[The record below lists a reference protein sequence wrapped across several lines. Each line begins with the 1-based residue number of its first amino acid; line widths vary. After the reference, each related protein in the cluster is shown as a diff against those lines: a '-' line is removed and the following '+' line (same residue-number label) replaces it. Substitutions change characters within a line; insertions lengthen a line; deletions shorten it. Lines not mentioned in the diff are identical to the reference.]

1 MGSLQNSYLIL
12 ITEKKTRAEP
22 PREGA
27 VPSQFLGHSEPPQ
40 RQVAK
45 LLGPALQQCAVLT
58 TFLLAINQ
66 VTESSRERF
75 CGLLYTLG

>member
-22 PREGA
+22 PQEGA

-45 LLGPALQQCAVLT
+45 LLGPALQQCA
-58 TFLLAINQ
+58 
-66 VTESSRERF
+66 ES
-75 CGLLYTLG
+75 